1 MQYLNYHRTTVG
13 FDVSREV
20 KQQFSPVLAFFRHS
34 LSEAPCRV
42 PQFIVSVTRH
52 SASSMKLGGAEVVT
66 IRRSSAAEFTFTASR
81 VRDAETVL
89 YVNADTTVRLPRR
102 LRPTENL
109 ITLGVTDGS
118 VVQSIDLIRDLIIRH
133 EETCGTMILHAS
145 GVLYDDRVV
154 AIAGRKGAG
163 KTTMLLRLLDEGG
176 VSYFTGDK
184 LFCTARGRQ
193 ICGAPWRDWPYVGV
207 GTLRTVPRLS
217 VFAEEHLG
225 EDLQT
230 CDPDVK
236 LLLDPDRFERAVG
249 AQFEVATKAVTMVVL
264 PEVLPGQPM
273 RISRVTEPE
282 ERLARMLQLI
292 DRSCDTSYF
301 PWQSFLVPD
310 YSEVYANVAAAR
322 EALGAI
328 DMVMVEGDLDVGIE
342 DLVKAA

>member
-1 MQYLNYHRTTVG
+1 VQYLNYHRTTIG
-13 FDVSREV
+13 FDVSTEV

-34 LSEAPCRV
+34 LSGAPCRV
-42 PQFIVSVTRH
+42 PQFIVSVTPH
-52 SASSMKLGGAEVVT
+52 SASDSTLEDTEVVT

-81 VRDAETVL
+81 VRDAETIL
-89 YVNADTTVRLPRR
+89 YVNPDTTVRLPRR

-109 ITLGVTDGS
+109 IALGVTEGS
-118 VVQSIDLIRDLIIRH
+118 IVQSIDLIRDLIIRH
-133 EETCGTMILHAS
+133 EEMQGTIIFHAS
-145 GVLYDDRVV
+145 GVLYEDRVV

-163 KTTMLLRLLDEGG
+163 KTTMLLHLLEKGG

-184 LFCTARGRQ
+184 LFCTGSGPD
-193 ICGAPWRDWPYVGV
+193 IWGSPWRDWPYVGV

-217 VFAEEHLG
+217 TLVDESLTENPH
-225 EDLQT
+225 T
-230 CDPDVK
+230 CDPNAK

-249 AQFEVATKAVTMVVL
+249 AQFEVASKAITLVVL
-264 PEVLPGQPM
+264 PKVSPGQRT

-310 YSEVYANVAAAR
+310 YSEVYASVAAAR
-322 EALGAI
+322 ETLSAI
-328 DMVMVEGDLDVGIE
+328 DMVMVDGDLDVGIE
-342 DLVKAA
+342 DLVKVA